1 MMNATDKQTRVFCAL
16 DSADL
21 DKVRSLAQSLG
32 GAVDGL
38 KLGLEFFCAQGPK
51 GIAEIARLG
60 VPIFLDVKLHDIPNT
75 VAGAIRSLA
84 PLAPYYLT
92 LHAGGGEEMMR
103 VARLTAHEEA
113 ARLSLTPPRLLAVTV
128 LTSLDESDLAQL
140 GVAGTPSA
148 QVVRLAD
155 LARRAEIDG
164 IVSSPRE
171 ITAIRAA
178 CGEEFDI
185 VVPGIRPGGSAVGDQ
200 KRVMTPGEAARAGAS
215 ALVIGRPITGADNP
229 AHAAA
234 QIRQEI
240 DAASSKRAA
249 GMST

>member
-1 MMNATDKQTRVFCAL
+1 MIDATDKSAEIFCAL

-21 DKVRSLAQSLG
+21 EKVRALALSII

-38 KLGLEFFCAQGPK
+38 KLGLEFFSAQGPA
-51 GIAEIARLG
+51 GIREIAKLG

-75 VAGAIRSLA
+75 VAGAICSLA

-92 LHAGGGEEMMR
+92 LHAGGGAEMMR
-103 VARLTAHEEA
+103 AAKQMAHEEA

-128 LTSLDESDLAQL
+128 LTSLDESDLARQ
-140 GVAGTPSA
+140 GVAGTSSE
-148 QVVRLAD
+148 QVVRLAE
-155 LARRAEIDG
+155 LARSAEIDG

-178 CGEEFDI
+178 CGAGFDI
-185 VVPGIRPGGSAVGDQ
+185 VVPGIRPGGSATGDQ
-200 KRVMTPGEAARAGAS
+200 KRVMTPGEAVRAGAS
-215 ALVIGRPITGADNP
+215 ALVIGRPITGADDP
-229 AHAAA
+229 AKAAA

-240 DAASSKRAA
+240 DAA
-249 GMST
+249 

>member
-1 MMNATDKQTRVFCAL
+1 MTDEKDKGTRIFCAL

-21 DKVRSLAQSLG
+21 DKVRALAQSIA

-38 KLGLEFFCAQGPK
+38 KLGLEFFSARGPAGIRDIAQ
-51 GIAEIARLG
+51 LG

-92 LHAGGGEEMMR
+92 LHAGGGAEMMR
-103 VARLTAHEEA
+103 VARNTAHEEA

-128 LTSLDESDLAQL
+128 LTSLDDNDLAQQ
-140 GVAGTPSA
+140 GVSGTASA
-148 QVVRLAD
+148 QVVRLAE
-155 LARRAEIDG
+155 LARAAGIDG

-171 ITAIRAA
+171 ISAIRAA
-178 CGEEFDI
+178 CGEGFDI
-185 VVPGIRPGGSAVGDQ
+185 VVPGIRPGGSATGDQ
-200 KRVMTPGEAARAGAS
+200 KRVMTPGEAVRAGAS
-215 ALVIGRPITGADNP
+215 ALVIGRPITAADDP
-229 AHAAA
+229 AQAAM

-240 DAASSKRAA
+240 DAV
-249 GMST
+249 